1 MPGIERLSPPLG
13 HGLTP
18 SSPLQTTR
26 SDAFSD
32 STYVAVRGG
41 QLLRGALTQ
50 SRSYPGLSREAIG
63 QPVRR
68 DVDALEPAAGRALVE
83 LRTGAAFEDAG
94 DQAGERFTD
103 NQTEGIAVLV
113 PADQGFEC
121 RFDPIER
128 VGDGL
133 ALRRADGSRI
143 LDPLAEK
150 LGVAPLDLLDPSGAK
165 AQGLAHDL
173 RGADDALARPAIK
186 SRKGSAVLSG
196 GQRLGQACRLGASS
210 LAQGDIKNALNPV
223 LLVVECR
230 AGPDQCHLYPRN
242 GHQGPKTPQS
252 RKHHPWLEYRH
263 GRAPRP
269 VSYHPKR
276 PGFRQRPTLPACR
289 PGYARRSRIRWDL
302 DCGGMRLAGP
312 PMKFSSLS
320 SVSLAT
326 DYWPLVTCSLTAR
339 HLLPTEGRKLGLF
352 FRLDLAFI
360 RSKSQDAND

>member
-26 SDAFSD
+26 ADACSD
-32 STYVAVRGG
+32 STHVSVRGG
-41 QLLRGALTQ
+41 QLLRGPLTQ
-50 SRSYPGLSREAIG
+50 SRSCPGLSREAIG

-68 DVDALEPAAGRALVE
+68 DVDSLEPAAGRALVE

-103 NQTEGIAVLV
+103 NQTEGIAALV

-121 RFDPIER
+121 RFDPIQR

-133 ALRRADGSRI
+133 ALRRADGSRV

-150 LGVAPLDLLDPSGAK
+150 LGVAPLDLLDLQTLPETLIEVPQLVDPSGAK

-186 SRKGSAVLSG
+186 SRKGSAALSG
-196 GQRLGQACRLGASS
+196 GQRLGQAGRLGASS
-210 LAQGDIKNALNPV
+210 VAQGDIKNALNTV

-230 AGPDQCHLYPRN
+230 AGPDQCHLYHRN
-242 GHQGPKTPQS
+242 GHQAPKTSAVAKIPPLARESARSGSAANILSSQTTPFS
-252 RKHHPWLEYRH
+252 TTPYPAGLPT
-263 GRAPRP
+263 GL
-269 VSYHPKR
+269 
-276 PGFRQRPTLPACR
+276 RPTSAN
-289 PGYARRSRIRWDL
+289 
-302 DCGGMRLAGP
+302 M
-312 PMKFSSLS
+312 
-320 SVSLAT
+320 
-326 DYWPLVTCSLTAR
+326 
-339 HLLPTEGRKLGLF
+339 EG
-352 FRLDLAFI
+352 
-360 RSKSQDAND
+360 S